1 MMAALD
7 KVDASSAADA
17 TNTNT
22 KSIKIKQP
30 VIWHSSLC
38 QILVIIIS

>member
-22 KSIKIKQP
+22 KSIIKSKSQSFGTHRFAKY
-30 VIWHSSLC
+30 W
-38 QILVIIIS
+38 